1 MKRASVALWLI
12 AAWVSA
18 AGVKAEQATS
28 RYTNAELVSINTQTR
43 LVVIKNT
50 TGREQVLKLDDTVTG
65 FEGLRAGDRVI
76 LTLREEPGMT
86 RISSI
91 AKGVGRAPS
100 ANPATTRAPAEA
112 TGPASPGLDAFAE
125 QVATLAQQADRVD
138 ALWDDFKT
146 TCSVT
151 LRSSYADGRDW
162 FSLWDNA
169 AQVDVS
175 SGACRDLFNQVVGR
189 GEAVKGGMVRAEE
202 AARAANLVPGELRA
216 TRRRHSMEWSGWG
229 GPAPELLKQ

>member
-1 MKRASVALWLI
+1 MKRASVALLLI
-12 AAWVSA
+12 AWGSA
-18 AGVKAEQATS
+18 AAVKAEQAAS
-28 RYTNAELVSINTQTR
+28 RYTNAELVSISPQTR
-43 LVVIKNT
+43 LVVVKNT
-50 TGREQVLKLDDTVTG
+50 TGREQVMKLDDTVTG

-91 AKGVGRAPS
+91 AKSVGRPPS
-100 ANPATTRAPAEA
+100 ADPPATRAPAEA
-112 TGPASPGLDAFAE
+112 SAPSPELDAFAE

-138 ALWDDFKT
+138 AFWDDFKT

-151 LRSSYADGRDW
+151 LRSSHADGRDW
-162 FSLWDNA
+162 FSLWDNT

-175 SGACRDLFNQVVGR
+175 SGGCRDLFNQVVAR

-202 AARAANLVPGELRA
+202 AARAANLVPGDLRA
-216 TRRRHSMEWSGWG
+216 TRRRHSMEWGGWG
-229 GPAPELLKQ
+229 GPAPKLLKQ

>member
-1 MKRASVALWLI
+1 MKRACVALLLI
-12 AAWVSA
+12 AWGSA

-28 RYTNAELVSINTQTR
+28 RYTNAELVSINPQTR

-65 FEGLRAGDRVI
+65 LEGLRAGDRVI
-76 LTLREEPGMT
+76 LALREEPGMT

-91 AKGVGRAPS
+91 AKSVGRPPS
-100 ANPATTRAPAEA
+100 ADPPATRAPAEA
-112 TGPASPGLDAFAE
+112 SAPASPELDAFAE

-162 FSLWDNA
+162 FSLWDNT
-169 AQVDVS
+169 AQIDVS

-202 AARAANLVPGELRA
+202 AARAANLVPGDLRA
-216 TRRRHSMEWSGWG
+216 TRRRHAMEWSGWG

>member
-1 MKRASVALWLI
+1 MKRASVALLLI
-12 AAWVSA
+12 AWASA
-18 AGVKAEQATS
+18 AGLKAEQATS
-28 RYTNAELVSINTQTR
+28 RYTNAELVSINPQTR

-50 TGREQVLKLDDTVTG
+50 TGREEVMKLDDTVTG

-76 LTLREEPGMT
+76 LALRAEPGMT

-91 AKGVGRAPS
+91 AKSVGRPPS
-100 ANPATTRAPAEA
+100 ADPPATRAPAEA
-112 TGPASPGLDAFAE
+112 SKPASPQLDAFAE
-125 QVATLAQQADRVD
+125 QVAALAQQADRVD
-138 ALWDDFKT
+138 ALWDVFRT
-146 TCSVT
+146 TCNVT
-151 LRSSYADGRDW
+151 LRSSHADGRDW
-162 FSLWDNA
+162 FSLWDNT

-202 AARAANLVPGELRA
+202 AARAANLVPGDLRA
-216 TRRRHSMEWSGWG
+216 TRRRYSMEWSGWG

>member
-1 MKRASVALWLI
+1 VALLLI
-12 AAWVSA
+12 AWGSA
-18 AGVKAEQATS
+18 AGVRAQQATS
-28 RYTNAELVSINTQTR
+28 RYTNAELVSISPQTR
-43 LVVIKNT
+43 LVVIKDA
-50 TGREQVLKLDDTVTG
+50 TGREQVLKLDDTVAG

-76 LTLREEPGMT
+76 LALRGEPGMT
-86 RISSI
+86 RIASI
-91 AKGVGRAPS
+91 AKSVGRPPS
-100 ANPATTRAPAEA
+100 VDPPTTRAPAEA
-112 TGPASPGLDAFAE
+112 STPSPELDAFAE

-138 ALWDDFKT
+138 ALWDDFRT

-151 LRSSYADGRDW
+151 LRSSHADGRDW
-162 FSLWDNA
+162 FSLWDNT

-202 AARAANLVPGELRA
+202 AARVANLVPGDLRA

>member
-1 MKRASVALWLI
+1 MKKASVALLLI
-12 AAWVSA
+12 AWGSA

-28 RYTNAELVSINTQTR
+28 RYTNAELVSISPQTR
-43 LVVIKNT
+43 LVVIKNS

-76 LTLREEPGMT
+76 LALRGEPGMT

-91 AKGVGRAPS
+91 VKSVGRPPS
-100 ANPATTRAPAEA
+100 ADPPATRAPAEVS
-112 TGPASPGLDAFAE
+112 TPSPELDAFAE

-162 FSLWDNA
+162 FSLWDNT

-175 SGACRDLFNQVVGR
+175 SGGCRDLFNQVVGR

-202 AARAANLVPGELRA
+202 AARAANLVPGDLRA

-229 GPAPELLKQ
+229 GSAPELLKQ